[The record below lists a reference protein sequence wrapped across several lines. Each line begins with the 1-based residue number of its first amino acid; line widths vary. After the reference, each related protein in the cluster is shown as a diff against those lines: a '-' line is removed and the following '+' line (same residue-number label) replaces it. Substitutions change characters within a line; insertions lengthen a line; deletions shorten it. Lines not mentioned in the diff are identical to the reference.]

1 DVRSGR
7 LLLDADGR
15 LGGGDVLRALV
26 DAEPDGDRFDI
37 AVDYRAPA
45 GGLLASLVG
54 AKEPMRARLVGN
66 GSWSAWEGAFLAT
79 QAGSNIGA
87 FKIYNRGG
95 RYQIVGQARPEG
107 YVTGLPA
114 AALGKVVSLA
124 AVGTL
129 EDSVLDGSFAIR
141 GRGVSADAEGAIDLA
156 DNQFNG
162 VQLTASLLDP
172 ELFGD
177 GLRFEDAE
185 IVATLDG
192 PFR

>member
-54 AKEPMRARLVGN
+54 AKEPMRARLIGD

-87 FKIYNRGG
+87 FKIDNRGG
-95 RYQIVGQARPEG
+95 RYKIVGQARPEG

-114 AALGKVVSLA
+114 AALGKVISLA

-141 GRGVSADAEGAIDLA
+141 GAGANADGEGAVDLA
-156 DNQFNG
+156 DKVFHDLRL
-162 VQLTASLLDP
+162 QLVLVDRD
-172 ELFGD
+172 LFG
-177 GLRFEDAE
+177 
-185 IVATLDG
+185 
-192 PFR
+192 P